1 MAGYKG
7 FRYPD
12 SYYHAEKLGSGKV
25 LTTAEIRKEYSR
37 LRDVAQK
44 RLHRFESA
52 GATAYQAYKTY
63 KDAFPVLAK
72 LETDDDVIFALSE
85 VSQFL
90 RSKQNSLSGIKEIRN
105 KALATMREQ
114 GIDFVDEANF
124 AQFARFMQSWKEGK
138 WGTTIKGS
146 EDVVALFRFAEER
159 RLDVM
164 RLRSSFTEFVQN
176 IEELENMPQMEGATW
191 SDYRRLLKRREKS
204 SESVEDLERMSEN
217 ISKTVKK
224 YIKNSK
230 KA

>member
-1 MAGYKG
+1 MATYKG

-52 GATAYQAYKTY
+52 GATAYQAYQDY

-72 LETDDDVIFALSE
+72 LETDEDVIYALSE
-85 VSQFL
+85 VSRFL
-90 RSKQNSLSGIKEIRN
+90 RSKQHSLSGIKEIRN

-114 GIDFVDEANF
+114 GIDFVDEGNF

-146 EDVVALFRFAEER
+146 EDVVSLFRFAEKR
-159 RLDVM
+159 GLDPM
-164 RLRSSFTEFVQN
+164 RLRSGFAEYVQN
-176 IEELENMPQMEGATW
+176 IETLENMPQIEGGTW
-191 SDYRRLLKRREKS
+191 TDYRKRLRAKGVKS
-204 SESVEDLERMSEN
+204 DSVEDLERMSEN
-217 ISKTVKK
+217 IAKTVKRRGMR
-224 YIKNSK
+224 
-230 KA
+230 